1 VPYTEAVL
9 SVHHQCADQEQT
21 DIVCGGWH
29 MVAACR
35 YGLCTI
41 SADLKS
47 WKKVGTDPRL
57 ADNCHGIVVFKHK
70 VLAKPLGV
78 RTSLVSAPEL

>member
-1 VPYTEAVL
+1 M
-9 SVHHQCADQEQT
+9 
-21 DIVCGGWH
+21 I
-29 MVAACR
+29 AACR